1 MVIGGV
7 PQEADSETEITS
19 EKKEIEK
26 RKKKAAKQ
34 PQRRLQLI

>member
-34 PQRRLQLI
+34 PQWRLQLI